1 VNPKE
6 SLNRAVARW
15 SIRRPWTAVSLWL
28 VFVLACLAIG
38 ALVPARTATSTETG
52 TGESA
57 RAEVLLRDAGLTG
70 GAVENVLITARSGPL
85 DLKAAQAAAA
95 ATAGRMG
102 GLAEVAQVGVPV
114 VAENNGAVLLAVV
127 MAGDPD
133 TAGDRLAPLQA
144 ATRAVAADF
153 PALRVEQA
161 GDASLT
167 AGLAELSGEDLEVA
181 GGVSLP
187 LTLLILLVV
196 FGALLAAGVPVLLGL
211 SAVAAALGLSGLIS
225 HLLPST
231 GTTSA
236 MVLLMGM
243 AVGVDYSL
251 FYVKRYREERNR
263 LREHAD
269 AVRIAVETS
278 GHSVLVS
285 GIAVMVA
292 MLGLFLTGDTTFSS
306 LAANSILVVAVAM
319 LGSMTV
325 LPALLS
331 GLGRAMDRPRVPV
344 LWRLTATTR
353 PPRLWPALL
362 RPSLRRPMRT
372 LIVATLILLAV
383 AAPALGMRLGTPDLD
398 ALPRAVP
405 EVVTLHRMTDAFPSD
420 QSSHQV
426 VVKADAAQATEVE
439 QRLRSLD
446 SGGAI
451 RTSAD
456 RRVHELTVSTA
467 YSAES
472 PQAKAQV
479 TTLRERLPETLRGL
493 DATSAVGGAAAAD
506 MDYAAMLNRSLP
518 WVIGFILI
526 ATAAVIVVAFRSLV
540 LALVT
545 AVSNLLSAAAA
556 FGVITLVFQTLGGGT
571 VVSFVPLFAFAVLS
585 GLSMDYHVFVLTRI
599 RELVADGLPTRA
611 AVARGITESAGTVT
625 SAAVIMVSVFSVF
638 ILGHGV
644 EFKQL
649 GVGLSTAVLIDALI
663 IRALVLP
670 AALTLLGRW
679 TWWPSRPQH
688 SPNPDPLPAENAE
701 EPLVRRTQQL
711 SIH

>member
-1 VNPKE
+1 MTTKE
-6 SLNRAVARW
+6 SLARW
-15 SIRRPWTAVSLWL
+15 SIRRPWTAVGLWL
-28 VFVLACLAIG
+28 AFVAACLAIG
-38 ALVPARTATSTETG
+38 AVLPGRTATSLETG

-57 RAEVLLRDAGLTG
+57 RAEIMLRDAGLTG

-85 DLKAAQAAAA
+85 DVDAARAAAA
-95 ATAGRMG
+95 AAAGRMG
-102 GLAEVAQVGVPV
+102 GLDEVAQVGVPI
-114 VAENNGAVLLAVV
+114 VADDDTAVLLPVV
-127 MAGDPD
+127 LAGDPD
-133 TAGDRLAPLQA
+133 TAGERLAPVQA
-144 ATRAVAADF
+144 ATREVAAAF

-167 AGLAELSGEDLEVA
+167 EGLAELSTEDLEIA
-181 GGVSLP
+181 GVISLP
-187 LTLLILLVV
+187 VTLAILLVV

-211 SAVAAALGLSGLIS
+211 SAVAAALGLSALVS

-251 FYVKRYREERNR
+251 FYVKRYREERLR
-263 LREHAD
+263 LRGHAD

-285 GIAVMVA
+285 GIAVIVA

-306 LAANSILVVAVAM
+306 LAANSVLVVAIAM

-353 PPRLWPALL
+353 APRLWPALL
-362 RPSLRRPMRT
+362 RPSLRHPLRT
-372 LIVATLILLAV
+372 LIVSTLALLAV
-383 AAPALGMRLGTPDLD
+383 AAPALGMRLSAPDLD
-398 ALPRAVP
+398 ALPRAVA
-405 EVVTLHRMTDAFPSD
+405 EVVTLQRMADAFPGS
-420 QSSHQV
+420 QSTHQV
-426 VVKADAAQATEVE
+426 VVAADPARATEVA
-439 QRLRSLD
+439 QRLRTLD
-446 SGGAI
+446 PDGTL
-451 RTSAD
+451 RVSAD

-467 YSAES
+467 ES
-472 PQAKAQV
+472 PQA
-479 TTLRERLPETLRGL
+479 LRNRLPGVLAGL
-493 DATSAVGGAAAAD
+493 GATSAVGGATAAEY
-506 MDYAAMLNRSLP
+506 DYAAMLDDSLP
-518 WVIGFILI
+518 WVVGFILL
-526 ATAAVIVVAFRSLV
+526 ATAAVIVVAFRSLT

-545 AVSNLLSAAAA
+545 ALSNLISAAAA

-611 AVARGITESAGTVT
+611 AIARGITESAGTVT
-625 SAAVIMVSVFSVF
+625 SAAVIMVSVFAIF
-638 ILGHGV
+638 ILGHGI

-670 AALTLLGRW
+670 AALTLLGRR
-679 TWWPSRPQH
+679 TWWPSQPQPGRH
-688 SPNPDPLPAENAE
+688 TAAAAERQPA
-701 EPLVRRTQQL
+701 P
-711 SIH
+711 IG